1 MIRAVLCDIEGTT
14 TSLSFV
20 HDVLFPLSR
29 EKMPSFID
37 ENWTSPEFQP
47 IFDELKKHAGNPTP
61 AAVARL
67 LQTWIEADKKEGA
80 LKQIQGRIWKDAF
93 ESGKIHAHI
102 YPDVPEKWAEWKRLG
117 LKIYIFSSGSVEA
130 QQLLFRYSEA
140 GDLTRY
146 IDGYFD
152 TRTGPKK
159 EAASYLK
166 IADSLKIDPAEI
178 QFLSD
183 ILAELDAARQAG
195 MQTVHLLRENA
206 HPVAKTFHEIEPA
219 ASDS

>member
-29 EKMPSFID
+29 EKMHSFIQD
-37 ENWTSPEFQP
+37 NWASSEFQT
-47 IFDELKKHAGNPTP
+47 ILDELKKQIPGN
-61 AAVARL
+61 ASASAVADL
-67 LQTWIEADKKEGA
+67 LQTWIDADKKETT

-93 ESGKIHAHI
+93 ESGKIKAHI
-102 YPDVPEKWAEWKRLG
+102 YPDVPEKWAEWKRQG

-140 GDLTRY
+140 GDLTQY

-152 TRTGPKK
+152 TTTGPKK
-159 EAASYLK
+159 VAASYLE
-166 IADSLKIDPAEI
+166 IANVVKIDPAGML
-178 QFLSD
+178 FLSD
-183 ILAELDAARQAG
+183 ILAELDAAKEAG
-195 MQTVHLLRENA
+195 MQTIQLIRNSGHRIA
-206 HPVAKTFHEIEPA
+206 TTFQDIRL
-219 ASDS
+219 

>member
-20 HDVLFPLSR
+20 HDVLFPLSS
-29 EKMPSFID
+29 EKMHSFID
-37 ENWTSPEFQP
+37 DNWTSPDFQP
-47 IFDELKKHAGNPTP
+47 ILDQLKTQIPDGDPSASAIAG
-61 AAVARL
+61 L
-67 LQTWIEADKKEGA
+67 LQTWIDADKKEGT

-93 ESGKIHAHI
+93 ESGKIRAHI
-102 YPDVPEKWAEWKRLG
+102 YPDVPEKWTEWKGQG

-152 TRTGPKK
+152 TTTGPKK
-159 EAASYLK
+159 ESASYIK
-166 IADSLKIDPAEI
+166 IANMVKIDPTEI
-178 QFLSD
+178 LFLSD
-183 ILAELDAARQAG
+183 VLAELDAAREAG
-195 MQTVHLLRENA
+195 MKTVQLVRDSV
-206 HPVAKTFHEIEPA
+206 HPIATTFHNIRL
-219 ASDS
+219 